1 MVRLTRI
8 VAILPIIAISL
19 SLALLILGCSQQK
32 SQETMQQ
39 NIGAAQAKEQ
49 SKEPAKATTPSE
61 QKVKSKATSPT
72 QSKQAKAE
80 TNSKQKPQAKL
91 QEKQGTQSKPTTNE
105 KTQPKAT
112 KQSYEPT
119 PKPAPGAIYI
129 DSEDP
134 KFVEGPR
141 PDLPTDGS
149 PVVITYRIPRMFS
162 LNFKDRETSE
172 GSQGISFLT
181 MTISGEAGSDAEIH
195 LVVRDR
201 SKPIEPIFRI
211 TAKTAKKGQV
221 WRKSITGMEIEAKL
235 LDYATDSGLSIT
247 GPALVA
253 IKVQIKAT
261 LKP

>member
-19 SLALLILGCSQQK
+19 TLALLILGCSQQK
-32 SQETMQQ
+32 SQETAQQ

-49 SKEPAKATTPSE
+49 SKEPAKATSAK

-72 QSKQAKAE
+72 QPKQAKAE
-80 TNSKQKPQAKL
+80 TNAKQKPQAKL
-91 QEKQGTQSKPTTNE
+91 QEKQGTQSKPTASE
-105 KTQPKAT
+105 KTQPKPA
-112 KQSYEPT
+112 KPSQEPA

-141 PDLPTDGS
+141 PELPTDGS

-162 LNFKDRETSE
+162 LNFKGRETSE
-172 GSQGISFLT
+172 GNQGISFLT

-211 TAKTAKKGQV
+211 TAKTAQKGQI
-221 WRKSITGMEIEAKL
+221 WRKSITGMEIETKL